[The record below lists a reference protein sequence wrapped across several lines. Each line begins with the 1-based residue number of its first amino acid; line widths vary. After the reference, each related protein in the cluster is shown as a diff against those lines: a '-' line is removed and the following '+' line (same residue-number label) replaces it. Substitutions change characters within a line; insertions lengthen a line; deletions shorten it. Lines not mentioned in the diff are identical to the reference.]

1 MRTGGDGEMRGD
13 AGAGAMRGG
22 GDAGPDG
29 QGAGADGQ
37 GPAAS
42 WSRLADGAQ
51 QSLTDHF
58 QSRLVGARWLHN
70 TAPLRLAQLVTFNYW
85 WLAHAVEVRVDG
97 AERRG
102 PGRGPDSAAVHASAQ
117 SARTPN
123 ASARSA
129 RTPSARARIALAE
142 KTYACILC
150 RNRGLFN
157 HYFDDMGWLAL
168 AAVRLYD
175 ATGSERYLA
184 DAEAL
189 WEHIREKGGSRE
201 RPGAIAW
208 RDTQLDY
215 LNAPTNGAFA
225 ILSARLATRVAARE
239 GVRAAAARYAAAA
252 DESLDF
258 FTRTL
263 VAGQQAAI
271 DEGLPP
277 GPADLVADGLNRHG
291 DGALDT
297 GWLFSYNQ
305 GLYVGA
311 LVEAFDRTA
320 EAALLDRAVRTAVAT
335 LAALAPSGRF
345 VGEPA
350 RLGERGGGDAGLF
363 KGIFLRYL
371 ELLLERLPVEGEGFR
386 MLEPPFTAM
395 TDLLAAAVPPPPV
408 GVSRPTSPL
417 PGASSPP
424 PAGASPLPSASP
436 LAFPL
441 VDAYPP
447 VFPLVDDDWA
457 APPAAPA
464 RTATRAT
471 SPRTT
476 FPRTTAIRT
485 AAPTT
490 ALTTQLA
497 AVMAV
502 EARARF
508 ELHRASRATPPH

>member
-1 MRTGGDGEMRGD
+1 MAALHRSGAAVTGGGMRTGGDGRIRGD
-13 AGAGAMRGG
+13 AGAGAKRGG
-22 GDAGPDG
+22 GDAG
-29 QGAGADGQ
+29 AG
-37 GPAAS
+37 AS

-70 TAPLRLAQLVTFNYW
+70 TSPLRLAQLATFNYW

-102 PGRGPDSAAVHASAQ
+102 TGGGPDSAAVHASAQ
-117 SARTPN
+117 
-123 ASARSA
+123 SA

-142 KTYACILC
+142 KTYAGILC

-168 AAVRLYD
+168 AAVRLFD

-239 GVRAAAARYAAAA
+239 GVRAGAARYAAAA
-252 DESLDF
+252 DESLEF

-277 GPADLVADGLNRHG
+277 GPADLVADGLNRQG

-320 EAALLDRAVRTAVAT
+320 DAAQLDRAVRTAVAT

-371 ELLLERLPVEGEGFR
+371 ELLLERLPVDGEGFR
-386 MLEPPFTAM
+386 MLAPPFTAM

-417 PGASSPP
+417 PGA
-424 PAGASPLPSASP
+424 
-436 LAFPL
+436 
-441 VDAYPP
+441 YPP

-464 RTATRAT
+464 RTATRTT

-476 FPRTTAIRT
+476 ATRTTATGT

-508 ELHRASRATPPH
+508 ELHRASRTTPPH